1 MSEKLNMA
9 IAGIGRIGVT
19 HLAVLNQTAN
29 MCLKA
34 IVEPREEVGRKYAE
48 MCHCDYYKD
57 ISELAALK
65 NKLEKGE

>member
-1 MSEKLNMA
+1 MKKGRKSITMSEKLNMA

-34 IVEPREEVGRKYAE
+34 IVEPREEVGRKAG
-48 MCHCDYYKD
+48 
-57 ISELAALK
+57 
-65 NKLEKGE
+65 GEEAGL